1 MTEALADE
9 NFVLRIVHPV
19 SIQLAF
25 TVMTDP
31 EHLTHFWGPT
41 GTRTPVENIT
51 VDLRPGGVFETTM
64 VSETTG
70 ETYTM
75 HAVYVDV
82 APPHRLSWRDR
93 DFGVVTELSF
103 RELDDGTTE
112 VITTQRGLPPE
123 LRSPQAR
130 AGWATALDRHTRYLN
145 SLASDPSPVS
155 IDHRSDPDGP

>member
-9 NFVLRIVHPV
+9 NFVVRIVHPV

-25 TVMTDP
+25 RVMTDP

-75 HAVYVDV
+75 HAVYIDV

-93 DFGVVTELSF
+93 DFGVLTELSF
-103 RELDDGTTE
+103 RDLGDGTTE
-112 VITTQRGLPPE
+112 VITTRPRPAPRTAQPAGQGRVGDRT
-123 LRSPQAR
+123 RSPHPISQR
-130 AGWATALDRHTRYLN
+130 PGFGPECRQ
-145 SLASDPSPVS
+145 
-155 IDHRSDPDGP
+155 HRP